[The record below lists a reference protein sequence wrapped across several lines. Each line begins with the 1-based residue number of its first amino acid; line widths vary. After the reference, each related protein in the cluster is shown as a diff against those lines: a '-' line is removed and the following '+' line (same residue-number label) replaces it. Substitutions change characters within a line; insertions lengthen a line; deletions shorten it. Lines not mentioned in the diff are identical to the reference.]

1 MQTAET
7 GDEKT
12 ETRGTFTVRGDSRGS
27 TDDRA
32 SVIHSHCL
40 PGGNLHHRGQG
51 GDDGIDTVE
60 GIALVFFNTYCQ
72 FSEPD
77 IQIFSPE

>member
-1 MQTAET
+1 MFYFV
-7 GDEKT
+7 G
-12 ETRGTFTVRGDSRGS
+12 TRIQGS

-51 GDDGIDTVE
+51 GDDGNGRYFDE
-60 GIALVFFNTYCQ
+60 GIDSSIDFSHCL

-77 IQIFSPE
+77 ILP